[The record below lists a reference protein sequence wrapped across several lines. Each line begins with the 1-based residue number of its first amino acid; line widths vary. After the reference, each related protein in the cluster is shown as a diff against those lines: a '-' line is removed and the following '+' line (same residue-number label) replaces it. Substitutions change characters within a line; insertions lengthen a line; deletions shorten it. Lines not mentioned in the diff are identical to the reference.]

1 MKILKIVL
9 AIAGLI
15 LWTLFWAKCGPK
27 LWAAIKSFGKKG
39 RKEITY
45 INMPI
50 SSKGED
56 KIGISQ
62 YAEELKTAIRDG
74 AQSIAVTSDF
84 GGGKSSL
91 IRHLETLY
99 CRLFTKFCYINLWS
113 QMHTQGHDT
122 QELHKSFLYQLG
134 SQISSQKGN
143 YISRRLSK
151 NYGVLGIKLPSF
163 ISTAL
168 SVLMCVSIVIGFACT
183 SLYETVSEYIT
194 FDFYKNNYEWLG
206 QASFIIAGVIAL
218 FLLYR
223 ADIIFSSKNS
233 ETNRIIDE
241 HELMDIYNTH
251 ICRAHLRHYIVVVE
265 DLDRSEKDV
274 VNQFIKELR
283 RYYIPNKRRW
293 FSWLFPGINRI
304 TFIVNIK
311 EESQIADSK
320 DDHLYGKAFD
330 YVLNL
335 KDIHVDNFDVVL
347 KKLLEDNRQ
356 YFKKEGIKVF
366 DAKEEFIPEFEWL
379 IRGKNIGLR
388 DIKTRLN
395 TAILT
400 YVSLRSKFGD
410 ERIAMPK
417 CIVAA
422 YVSSACEKEHQS
434 VKSFDFEKLI
444 DLYVTNESITAEDVS
459 SSFKVKD
466 VSLPKEPVDDASN
479 SAKSALPE
487 APVDDNSNSTKAKDL
502 SLSEALIDDVKTLIE
517 SKLIASDYKPY
528 FFNYPVDSYLL
539 DADQTKM
546 VDLIL
551 YNTSVKDQQ
560 AFRELTDR
568 VLAKGESVVTKS
580 FDRLKRLSK
589 PYPSCV
595 FSDHRLF
602 EMAWTHDGNMMKNT
616 LSQSFPYDETSV
628 IKTAKFLSYVIGES
642 ILNHSDRIEVLR
654 DILVDNASAKA
665 WILFRRQ
672 LIEKF
677 SKEIIQFKSLFF
689 GEVPLITKTEI
700 ESLRGNRYL
709 PDLVNLQSAEINID
723 TIQEVH
729 KNLLHGLASLGA
741 EALSSTVLFYEKAYE
756 AMGEE
761 ENATLT
767 DAMLEFMKQEER
779 IFETLETIVVENNDR
794 ADILDSYTAL
804 VNCAERSNAL
814 SPQTIDRV
822 VTLKTSHGLS
832 KEMCYKL
839 YDAGYVDSFVIN
851 AVSTD
856 INIVEFEDPSIAKA
870 IALIDFSDTSDP
882 MISEGL
888 LSKIRARLL
897 EVAQSYI
904 VESYRDLFMSPYAII
919 SATELNQIDNTPLA
933 LQLIDFEHLSAEHCE
948 YIAQYLSRQNVDN
961 GQTYDI
967 LLCVCRVADK
977 TAKRSLFL
985 ALNFEKL
992 CYYRMAK
999 KKKTDI
1005 VDRLSDVFDFED
1017 LQVLIDFM
1025 HHTRCSYE
1033 AFEQQIGKAIREDRF
1048 KEYQDSYA
1056 KYVSAVK
1063 NANNPTIHN
1072 LCAMR
1077 ATYSMPPHIL
1087 EKIYSAKRY
1096 TYYVISKTLAEKR
1109 FEMEKDKL
1117 EVLLSSYERIL
1128 LSDEG
1133 DWQGIKEFMAQNT
1146 DFISYMAERKVY
1158 ENTSEHTR
1166 LWFSYCLQTEELL
1179 LDLFENYED
1188 SFIITYL
1195 SQNKGFKNREAAM
1208 CFLGEI
1214 KKHSSV
1220 VKSQKVYAQ
1229 NYEKLVDGNLK
1240 SVFTRIHNNA
1250 QKV

>member
-9 AIAGLI
+9 AIVVLI
-15 LWTLFWAKCGPK
+15 LWPLFWVKCWPRIWSK
-27 LWAAIKSFGKKG
+27 IKSLAKKG

-50 SSKGED
+50 SSKDED

-62 YAEELKTAIRDG
+62 YAKELKAAIGDG

-113 QMHTQGHDT
+113 QMYTQGHDT

-151 NYGVLGIKLPSF
+151 HYGVLGIKLPSF

-168 SVLMCVSIVIGFACT
+168 SVLMCALIVIGFACT

-194 FDFYKNNYEWLG
+194 FEFYTNNYEWLG

-265 DLDRSEKDV
+265 DLDRSEQNV

-283 RYYIPNKRRW
+283 RYYIPTKRRW

-311 EESQIADSK
+311 EENQIADSK

-335 KDIHVDNFDVVL
+335 KDIHVDNFDVIL
-347 KKLLEDNRQ
+347 KKLLEDNRP
-356 YFKKEGIKVF
+356 YFKKEGIKAF
-366 DAKEEFIPEFEWL
+366 DAKEEFISEFEWL

-400 YVSLRSKFGD
+400 YVNLCSKFNAKD
-410 ERIAMPK
+410 ISMPK
-417 CIVAA
+417 CIASA
-422 YVSSACEKEHQS
+422 YVTSACEKEHQNA
-434 VKSFDFEKLI
+434 KDFDFEEII
-444 DLYVTNESITAEDVS
+444 DRYVTNSGITAEDIS
-459 SSFKVKD
+459 SAFEKGEGA
-466 VSLPKEPVDDASN
+466 L
-479 SAKSALPE
+479 SAE
-487 APVDDNSNSTKAKDL
+487 F
-502 SLSEALIDDVKTLIE
+502 IDDIKTLVE
-517 SKLIASDYKPY
+517 NGLIASDYKPY

-551 YNTSVKDQQ
+551 YNTSVKDPQ

-595 FSDHRLF
+595 FADHRLF

-616 LSQSFPYDETSV
+616 LSQSFPYDESSV
-628 IKTAKFLSYVIGES
+628 IRTAKFLSYVIGES
-642 ILNHSDRIEVLR
+642 ILNHADRIEVLR
-654 DILVDNASAKA
+654 EILVENASAKA

-677 SKEIIQFKSLFF
+677 PKEIIQFKSLFF

-729 KNLLHGLASLGA
+729 KNLLHGLASLED

-767 DAMLEFMKQEER
+767 DAMLEFMKKEER
-779 IFETLETIVVENNDR
+779 IFETLETIVVENNDQ
-794 ADILDSYTAL
+794 ADILDSYTEL
-804 VNCAERSNAL
+804 VNCAERNNAL
-814 SPQTIDRV
+814 SPKTIDRV
-822 VTLKTSHGLS
+822 AALQISRGLS

-839 YDAGYVDSFVIN
+839 YDAGYLDSFVIN

-856 INIVEFEDPSIAKA
+856 ISIVDFKDPSIAKA

-888 LSKIRARLL
+888 FSKIRARLL

-904 VESYRDLFMSPYAII
+904 VESYRDLFMFPYAII
-919 SATELNQIDNTPLA
+919 SAKELNQIDNTPLA
-933 LQLIDFEHLSAEHCE
+933 LQLIDFEQISGEQCE
-948 YIAQYLSRQNVDN
+948 YIAQYLSRQNADI
-961 GQTYDI
+961 GPTYEI

-999 KKKTDI
+999 KRKVDI

-1017 LQVLIDFM
+1017 IKEQIDFM
-1025 HHTRCSYE
+1025 RHTKCSY
-1033 AFEQQIGKAIREDRF
+1033 APFELQIGQAI
-1048 KEYQDSYA
+1048 KESDFAEYKEVYS
-1056 KYVSAVK
+1056 KYVKAVK
-1063 NANNPTIHN
+1063 KVENVTVHN
-1072 LCAMR
+1072 LCAMKT
-1077 ATYSMPPHIL
+1077 TYPMPPHIL

-1096 TYYVISKTLAEKR
+1096 VYYVISKTLAEKR

-1117 EVLLSSYERIL
+1117 EVLLPSYERIL
-1128 LSDEG
+1128 LSDE
-1133 DWQGIKEFMAQNT
+1133 DVWQRIKEFMAQNT
-1146 DFISYMAERKVY
+1146 DFIAYMAERKVY
-1158 ENTSEHTR
+1158 ENTPEHTR
-1166 LWFSYCLQTEELL
+1166 LWFSYCLQSEELL
-1179 LDLFENYED
+1179 LDLFEKYED

-1195 SQNKGFKNREAAM
+1195 SQNKGFEKREAAS
-1208 CFLGEI
+1208 CFLEGL
-1214 KKHSSV
+1214 KNHSSV
-1220 VKSQKVYAQ
+1220 AKSEQVYRQ
-1229 NYEKLVDGNLK
+1229 NYEKLVDGKLK
-1240 SVFTRIHNNA
+1240 STFTKMYNAA
-1250 QKV
+1250 QKA